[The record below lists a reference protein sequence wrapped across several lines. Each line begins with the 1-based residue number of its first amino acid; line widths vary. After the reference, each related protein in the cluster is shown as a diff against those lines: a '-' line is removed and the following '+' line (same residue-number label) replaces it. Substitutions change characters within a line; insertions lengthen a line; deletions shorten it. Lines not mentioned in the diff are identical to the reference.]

1 MMVLIG
7 QMVGCLLV
15 AAAIGGAVGWLLRHL
30 SAAPIEQRL
39 IDSETDLRIKG
50 QALDTALYELRVNK
64 STLATLEAKLS
75 SMESLGRSAQQE
87 LASRQD
93 RVQTLQKELVNSQ
106 QRLSAMESDRK
117 ASLQRLTEQE
127 TAMAAFAN
135 EARQA
140 NAART
145 AAQQDL
151 LQKEQSVIKLQE
163 RLDELEDQQVEID
176 RLRAQVAALE
186 PVQGRLHWMEVQLSE
201 KETQHRT
208 NLHRLEEQVAS
219 RDRRIAE
226 LTEHEQALREKDLRI
241 AELEQRLAEIDMLH
255 TELAGQAKMMGEK
268 EEEIS
273 RLRKRLVEVRAA
285 LRVRADG
292 GHVVSGRATSTN
304 QLSLQIEHSKQTQK
318 PQKDDLKKIHGIGPV
333 IERTLNKLG
342 TYTYVQIAKWTPS
355 DIARV
360 AQKLETIPDRIK
372 RDNWIA
378 SARKLYKEKYGE
390 RV

>member
-7 QMVGCLLV
+7 QMLGCLLV
-15 AAAIGGAVGWLLRHL
+15 AAGIGGAVGWLLRHL

-39 IDSETDLRIKG
+39 VDRETELRIKG
-50 QALDTALYELRVNK
+50 QALDTALSELKVNK
-64 STLATLEAKLS
+64 SMLTTLEAKVS
-75 SMESLGRSAQQE
+75 SLESLGRSTQQE

-93 RVQTLQKELVNSQ
+93 RIQTLHKELADLQ
-106 QRLSAMESDRK
+106 QRRSLLESDYT
-117 ASLQRLTEQE
+117 ASLHRLSEQE

-151 LQKEQSVIKLQE
+151 LQKEQSAIELQQ
-163 RLDELEDQQVEID
+163 RLTELEDQQAEID
-176 RLRAQVAALE
+176 RLRAQVAELE

-201 KETQHRT
+201 KETQHRAG
-208 NLHRLEEQVAS
+208 LHRLEEQLAS
-219 RDRRIAE
+219 RDRRITE
-226 LTEHEQALREKDLRI
+226 LAEHEQALREKDLHI
-241 AELEQRLAEIDMLH
+241 AELEQRLAEVHVLH
-255 TELAGQAKMMGEK
+255 SEIASQAKMMEEK

-292 GHVVSGRATSTN
+292 GHVVAGRTNSTN
-304 QLSLQIEHSKQTQK
+304 QLSLQIEQSKQAQK

-355 DIARV
+355 DIARI
-360 AQKLETIPDRIK
+360 AQKLETLPDRIK
-372 RDNWIA
+372 RDHWIA
-378 SARKLYKEKYGE
+378 RARKLYKEKYGE
-390 RV
+390 RI